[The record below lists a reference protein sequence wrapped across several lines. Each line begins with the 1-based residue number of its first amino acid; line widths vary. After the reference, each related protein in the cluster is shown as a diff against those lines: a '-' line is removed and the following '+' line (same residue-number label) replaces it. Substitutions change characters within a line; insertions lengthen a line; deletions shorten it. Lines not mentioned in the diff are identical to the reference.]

1 MLKLTGIVQISL
13 ATRLSW
19 YIRQMNLMNS
29 HSGSA
34 MMTAP
39 ETFSLTIATEKDTN
53 YKTEK

>member
-1 MLKLTGIVQISL
+1 
-13 ATRLSW
+13 
-19 YIRQMNLMNS
+19 MNS